1 MNSFTEKPR
10 IKVKVAK
17 VAASDMSILFLLYPQ
32 IKHLQQKGYDVE
44 AICAEGKWIDKIKSL
59 DIPVIT
65 IDMEREI
72 SPLKD
77 LKTLFALI
85 SLFRKR
91 KYLIVNTHTPKAG
104 ILGPLAAK
112 LAGVP
117 VVIHTVHGFLFHDKT
132 PLPGA
137 LLYWSVEKFT
147 ALFSDYLF
155 FQSKEDIENA
165 VRYRIGKKD
174 KLFYI
179 GNGIN
184 LRRFDP
190 ETLLI
195 ERKAKRKEIGL
206 SDNDFVIGTVGRLV
220 YEKGFKEFFEVIRI
234 LIDKVENIKFLIIG
248 PEEINQKDAIRR
260 EEIEELRKTGKAF
273 FLGMRNDLSELYS
286 TMDLFVLLTHREGIP
301 RALMEASAMKVPC
314 IATDIRGCR
323 EVIKDGITGFL
334 VPVNDPV
341 AAAEK
346 IEQITAD
353 RKNLTEIGECAR
365 RHIEDNFDEAV
376 VNKRVE
382 AAYHEILGRKKL

>member
-1 MNSFTEKPR
+1 MNDFMEKPEN
-10 IKVKVAK
+10 KVKVAK
-17 VAASDMSILFLLYPQ
+17 VAASDMSILFLLSPQ

-44 AICAEGKWIDKIKSL
+44 AICAHGKWIDKIRSL

-65 IDMEREI
+65 IDIEREI
-72 SPLKD
+72 SPFKD

-155 FQSKEDIENA
+155 FQSREDTENA
-165 VRYRIGKKD
+165 VRYRICKKD
-174 KLFYI
+174 KIFYI

-184 LRRFDP
+184 LKRFDP
-190 ETLLI
+190 ETLSK
-195 ERKAKRKEIGL
+195 ERTAKRNELGL
-206 SDNDFVIGTVGRLV
+206 SAGDIVVGTVGRLV

-234 LIDKVENIKFLIIG
+234 LLDKVENIKFIIIG
-248 PEEINQKDAIRR
+248 PEEKKQKDAIRP
-260 EEIEELRKTGKAF
+260 EDIAELRKTGKVF
-273 FLGMRNDLSELYS
+273 FLGMRDDLPELYS
-286 TMDLFVLLTHREGIP
+286 LMDLFVLLTHREGIP
-301 RALMEASAMKVPC
+301 RALMEASAMQVPC

-323 EVIKDGITGFL
+323 EVIKDGVTGFL
-334 VPVNDPV
+334 VPVKDPA

-346 IEQITAD
+346 IGRLITD
-353 RKNLTEIGECAR
+353 QDFLRETGKRAR
-365 RHIEDNFDEAV
+365 EHIKENFDEQLI
-376 VNKRVE
+376 NTRVE
-382 AAYHEILGRKKL
+382 TAYKEILGRKKL